1 MTTPTKQ
8 QQYER
13 LRQLFALSRQR
24 YLSDGGNPHRPA
36 SGNTYLT
43 AEEQQEFKAVAR
55 ELSTK
60 ATATDEGLE

>member
-1 MTTPTKQ
+1 MIVPTKQ

-24 YLSDGGNPHRPA
+24 YLSAGGAPQRPA

-43 AEEQQEFKAVAR
+43 VEEQQEFKAVAR
-55 ELSTK
+55 ELSAK
-60 ATATDEGLE
+60 G

>member
-1 MTTPTKQ
+1 MTTSTKQ

-24 YLSDGGNPHRPA
+24 YLSAGGDPHRSA

-43 AEEQQEFKAVAR
+43 VEEQQEFKAVAR
-55 ELSTK
+55 ELSAR
-60 ATATDEGLE
+60 ATAGDEG

>member
-1 MTTPTKQ
+1 MTTLPK

-13 LRQLFALSRQR
+13 LKQLFALSRQR
-24 YLSDGGNPHRPA
+24 YLSDGGDPHRPA

-43 AEEQQEFKAVAR
+43 TEEQQEFKAVAR

-60 ATATDEGLE
+60 ATAGGDES

>member
-1 MTTPTKQ
+1 MTIPTKQ

-24 YLSDGGNPHRPA
+24 YLSAGGNPQLPA

-43 AEEQQEFKAVAR
+43 NEEQQEFKAVAR
-55 ELSTK
+55 KLSAK
-60 ATATDEGLE
+60 E